1 MTISAE
7 DFNLI
12 NGGVLQLSLLE
23 LNPQIV
29 PYFSGGSVRQDL
41 SSLLPYNIQP
51 WFQNKGEILFF
62 KKPSLLLDVQI
73 STDYSTYKPGDQ
85 VNFQIDITNLTSGEP
100 IAYDKKSNKS
110 LFVSVYVTDESVF
123 DNID

>member
-23 LNPQIV
+23 LNPQIM
-29 PYFSGGSVRQDL
+29 PYFSGASAAQDL
-41 SSLLPYNIQP
+41 SSMLPYDIQP

-73 STDYSTYKPGDQ
+73 STDYSIYKPGDK
-85 VNFQIDITNLTSGEP
+85 VNFQIDITNLTSREP
-100 IAYDKKSNKS
+100 IEMDKKSNKS
-110 LFVSVYVTDESVF
+110 MFVSVYVTDESVF
-123 DNID
+123 SKID